1 MQARGFAEAEQ
12 VIRVERIRRLK
23 GQESRSVDYYLS
35 SLSRTEATA
44 FDFLKGIRAHWG
56 IENKLHYVRDV
67 TFDEDHSRVRK
78 GGSAQVLA
86 ALRNAAIHLLGG
98 VNAVSTR
105 AATQRLQVHPKE
117 AIDLLNQP

>member
-1 MQARGFAEAEQ
+1 M
-12 VIRVERIRRLK
+12 
-23 GQESRSVDYYLS
+23 
-35 SLSRTEATA
+35 
-44 FDFLKGIRAHWG
+44 
-56 IENKLHYVRDV
+56 RDV
-67 TFDEDHSRVRK
+67 TFDEDHGRVRQ